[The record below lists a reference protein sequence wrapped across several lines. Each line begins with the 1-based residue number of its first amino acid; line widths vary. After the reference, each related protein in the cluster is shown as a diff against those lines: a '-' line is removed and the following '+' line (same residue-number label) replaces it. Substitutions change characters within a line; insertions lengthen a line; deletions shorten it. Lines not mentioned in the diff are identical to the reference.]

1 MTPAFTH
8 REFRD
13 AMGQFCTGVAV
24 VTGQCPEGPAGFSVQ
39 SFVSVSL
46 SPPLIAI
53 CPAINGT
60 SWARLRDVGHF
71 GINILRHDQESLC
84 LRFGVPGAGK
94 FDNLRWSETEHGIPV
109 LEDTLAFVECRLE
122 SEHEAG
128 DHTVVIGR
136 VEDFRIFRPDEPPL
150 LFFRG
155 AYGSFASGPAP
166 GDE

>member
-1 MTPAFTH
+1 MSQAFSQ

-24 VTGQCPEGPAGFSVQ
+24 VTGRCPEGPTGFAVQ

-53 CPAINGT
+53 CPAVTGN
-60 SWARLRDVGHF
+60 SWARLRSVGHF
-71 GINILRHDQESLC
+71 GINILRHDQEELC
-84 LRFGVPGAGK
+84 LRFGVPGAEK
-94 FDNLRWSETEHGIPV
+94 FDNLRCASSDRGIPV
-109 LEDTLAFVECRLE
+109 LDDTLAYVECQLE

-136 VEDFRIFRPDEPPL
+136 VEDFRIFQPNEMPL

-155 AYGSFASGPAP
+155 GYGHFASSA
-166 GDE
+166 E